1 MDWPLAGGWV
11 LKQKDRGSHGNL
23 FPGVFSRHYRIVKVI
38 FGLIDVILTSLA
50 FVLAYETRARLHFQ
64 HAFYLDFPVAL
75 LLLIL
80 SVLCWIGIGYWLN
93 VYEKLDSARPRVVLR
108 DTFRQCA
115 LGAVCMVVAKYT
127 LRLEPYELSRPFV
140 ALFALY
146 AWVFLCLFR
155 TNAARVIGT
164 VRRQFGTAHFVMVVG
179 SGEAVRRLGE
189 ALEKSSDYGVRLIGF
204 LAEEQGH
211 VESWRATYEQY
222 PLSRLRECCSVT
234 SLTRSSSLWKA
245 DDWPKWRRSSCYA
258 TKKEFGREW

>member
-1 MDWPLAGGWV
+1 
-11 LKQKDRGSHGNL
+11 
-23 FPGVFSRHYRIVKVI
+23 
-38 FGLIDVILTSLA
+38 
-50 FVLAYETRARLHFQ
+50 
-64 HAFYLDFPVAL
+64 
-75 LLLIL
+75 
-80 SVLCWIGIGYWLN
+80 
-93 VYEKLDSARPRVVLR
+93 
-108 DTFRQCA
+108 
-115 LGAVCMVVAKYT
+115 
-127 LRLEPYELSRPFV
+127 
-140 ALFALY
+140 
-146 AWVFLCLFR
+146 
-155 TNAARVIGT
+155 
-164 VRRQFGTAHFVMVVG
+164 MVVG